1 MSRIIIHSDLNNF
14 FASVECLK
22 KPWLKSAPMA
32 VAGDT
37 ESRHGIIL
45 AKNAVAASFGV
56 KTAEPIWKAKRK
68 CPQLITVPPHYDD
81 YVIISRKVRH
91 IYEEYS
97 NLIEAF
103 GIDEC
108 WIDIS
113 DIARDFSEGERI
125 ADEIRDKISKQ
136 INITASCGVSFN
148 KTFAKLGSDMK
159 KPDATTVITDDDFR
173 EKIWELPVDRL
184 LYVGRSTSASLIN
197 ANIHTIGDIAQTDVK
212 SLEMLFGKNGR
223 ALWLNANG
231 KDDSPVINSSSSGV
245 LKSVSNSVTLPRDI
259 STDEDARI
267 VLLSLCEK
275 VSARMR
281 RLGAKCHT
289 VQLHVRDSELRSYER
304 QIRLDVPART
314 VDSIFKAVYTL
325 YLSNSTGMNIRS
337 LGVCGCDLVYDDEAQ
352 LMITEDSERAY
363 KLEQIDTIADSIRQK
378 YGRAALTRG
387 IMLTPSVMSGIDIHE
402 DKSSFKTDTKG
413 LTEKHDEKKRH

>member
-32 VAGDT
+32 VAGDA
-37 ESRHGIIL
+37 EARHGIIL
-45 AKNAVAASFGV
+45 AKNAIAASYGV

-81 YVIISRKVRH
+81 YIIISREVRR

-97 NLIEAF
+97 NRIESF

-125 ADEIRDKISKQ
+125 ADEIREKISSR

-159 KPDATTVITDDDFR
+159 KPNATTVITDLDFR
-173 EKIWELPVDRL
+173 EKIWEIPADRL
-184 LYVGRSTSASLIN
+184 LYVGRSTSSALIN

-231 KDDSPVINSSSSGV
+231 KDDSPVINSTSSST
-245 LKSVSNSVTLPRDI
+245 LKSVSNSVTLPHDI

-267 VLLSLCEK
+267 VLLSLSEK

-281 RLGAKCHT
+281 RLGARCNT
-289 VQLHVRDSELRSYER
+289 VQLHLRDSQLHSYDR
-304 QIRLDVPART
+304 QTRLEVPDRT
-314 VDSIFKAVYTL
+314 VDSIFRAVYAL
-325 YLSNSTGMNIRS
+325 YLSNANGMHIRS

-352 LMITEDSERAY
+352 LMITADSGRSCR
-363 KLEQIDTIADSIRQK
+363 LEQIDTIADSIRQK
-378 YGRAALTRG
+378 YGRSALTRG

-402 DKSSFKTDTKG
+402 EKSSFKTDIKK
-413 LTEKHDEKKRH
+413 LTEK